1 MHDLRFPKRWSD
13 PTIRSLVLFAINNG
27 ANSETRVRPLDAT
40 CGSDDCPY
48 FCLPNSTIPS
58 SITGAWVEAL
68 NDDLRHV
75 RNVSAKFQHELVQE
89 RSKDTQEESQNKYQA
104 GDFVCIRRAP
114 NVPRPTKLSSPYTG
128 PYEVIQQRKNDVECR
143 HLVLG
148 NIKVF
153 HVTQL
158 KVITGSSRGEAY

>member
-1 MHDLRFPKRWSD
+1 M
-13 PTIRSLVLFAINNG
+13 
-27 ANSETRVRPLDAT
+27 
-40 CGSDDCPY
+40 
-48 FCLPNSTIPS
+48 
-58 SITGAWVEAL
+58 
-68 NDDLRHV
+68 